1 MRESAWAVNIIG
13 VANVLATHPRRTS
26 RNRRKRM
33 RPSYPHVPQEVLHNP
48 AMKRHAMNARPH
60 SQWGLKNV
68 LIVTIRYA
76 SVASKRLPSLSSI
89 SLAHPVQGRNCR
101 QRASVPLANSG
112 YVSTSDIPRC
122 CFSIVLHSEHF
133 YDAMT
138 TFACYDF
145 NFGFERSR
153 FDLIQG
159 CLDIQIYDL
168 LAGYRR
174 RRLGH

>member
-1 MRESAWAVNIIG
+1 MQ
-13 VANVLATHPRRTS
+13 P
-26 RNRRKRM
+26 
-33 RPSYPHVPQEVLHNP
+33 
-48 AMKRHAMNARPH
+48 
-60 SQWGLKNV
+60 
-68 LIVTIRYA
+68 
-76 SVASKRLPSLSSI
+76 
-89 SLAHPVQGRNCR
+89 
-101 QRASVPLANSG
+101 ANSG
-112 YVSTSDIPRC
+112 HASTSDIPRC

-159 CLDIQIYDL
+159 CLEIQINDL

-174 RRLGH
+174 RLLGH